1 MPRYIETRTQAMT
14 FLEREGERIST
25 ERDALQSIPEKAYI
39 LPTVTEVTHRGER
52 EWNIFSRL
60 LKDRIVFL
68 GTEIDDFVSNAVI
81 AQILFLYSEDPDK
94 DIQMYVNSPGGVVTS
109 GLAIYDTMQY
119 VRCSVSTMC
128 LGQAASMGAVLLAA
142 GEKGKRFGLPHARMR
157 IHQPLGGARG
167 QATDIEIQ
175 AREIKKMKETLTDI
189 LANHTGRP
197 RDELAKDI
205 ERDFYLSAGQAKE
218 YGLIDEV
225 LTKHAVKGK
234 D

>member
-81 AQILFLYSEDPDK
+81 AQILFLYSEVPDK

-142 GEKGKRFGLPHARMR
+142 GEKGKRFGLPHARMM